1 MPVLP
6 AEVPTGLVKAQYYF
20 VNEDS
25 VDADTD
31 PDLFVVTGSV
41 LFTPSITV
49 VRMPSKLA
57 TIVLLPFKAKFD
69 GTGNLVPSNGTGT
82 GIELVATN
90 SPLLNNG
97 VPFKW
102 KVDFSL
108 KDASTGFSVVIPS
121 IELDVTAGT
130 TIDLSTLS

>member
-31 PDLFVVTGSV
+31 PDLFVVTGDV
-41 LFTPSITV
+41 LVTPTVTV
-49 VRMPSKLA
+49 VRMPSKA
-57 TIVLLPFKAKFD
+57 VTIILLPFKAKFD
-69 GTGNLVPSNGTGT
+69 GSGNLVPANGTGT
-82 GIELVATN
+82 GLELVATN
-90 SPLLNNG
+90 SALLNDG

-102 KVDFSL
+102 KIDFDL
-108 KDASTGFSVVIPS
+108 KDASTGFSVVLPS
-121 IELDVTAGT
+121 IILDVPAGA